1 MENALKDKIA
11 AGNVCIGG
19 WLTVA
24 SAEVAEA
31 LASVGFDWIAV
42 DMEHGSCGIA
52 EAERAFVACERHGCT
67 PLVRLPEADPI
78 LARRLLDAGAAGF
91 LVPAVSNA
99 AAFSKFAHHCFF
111 PPKGARG
118 VSLER
123 FNLWGDRFDDY
134 MRNFSPILVPMIENR
149 AGVAAAG
156 SLAQLDC
163 VDALFF
169 GPYDLSADLGAPGE
183 FETQAFAAAKSHVL
197 EACRSHHKAAGGHQV
212 MPDPESLRG
221 LISDGFRLIAFATDI
236 IAMRHALTQFG
247 EVVPS

>member
-1 MENALKDKIA
+1 MENVLKDKIA
-11 AGNVCIGG
+11 AGEMCVGG

-52 EAERAFVACERHGCT
+52 EAEQAFVACERHGCV

-91 LVPAVSNA
+91 LVPAVSDA
-99 AAFSKFAHHCFF
+99 AAFSEFARHCSF
-111 PPKGARG
+111 PPNGMRG

-123 FNLWGDRFDDY
+123 FNLWGDRFEDY
-134 MRNFSPILVPMIENR
+134 IRDFSPILVPMIENR
-149 AGVAAAG
+149 AGVAA
-156 SLAQLDC
+156 SRDLARLDC

-169 GPYDLSADLGAPGE
+169 GPYDLSADLGTPGE
-183 FETQAFAAAKSHVL
+183 FETQAFATAKSRVL
-197 EACRSHHKAAGGHQV
+197 EACRSHGKAAGGHQV
-212 MPDPESLRG
+212 MPDPELLGG
-221 LISDGFRLIAFATDI
+221 LIRDGFRLIAFATDI
-236 IAMRHALTQFG
+236 IAMRHALARFG
-247 EVVPS
+247 EAVPH